1 MNLALF
7 GATGP
12 SGKAVL
18 AEAQR
23 RGHQVTVLARDP
35 ARVSLEQGKV
45 RVVRGDARDP
55 AAVAETLRGA
65 DAVVQTLGV
74 GGLGTGKP
82 DDLVPVA
89 TRLILDAMRAQGIRR
104 IVCASNIGVP
114 GSGAYF
120 TRFVLVPLIAR
131 KLIPIIAS
139 KVEMETILRQSDAD
153 WTAVRLAALTE
164 KPAKGRLK
172 VSETGKGPGM
182 FLTTADAASFVLDI
196 IENRQF
202 LRQAVAIAN

>member
-18 AEAQR
+18 SEALR
-23 RGHQVTVLARDP
+23 RGHQVAVLARDP
-35 ARVSLEQGKV
+35 ARLPQGRAGLRIV
-45 RVVRGDARDP
+45 PGDARDA

-120 TRFVLVPLIAR
+120 TRFVLVPLVAR

-139 KVEMETILRQSDAD
+139 KVEMETVLRQSDAD

-182 FLTTADAASFVLDI
+182 FLTTADAAGFMLDI
-196 IENRQF
+196 IEKPAF